1 MNLGELF
8 SRGCEYNNGIASL
21 VVAMSNPL
29 VVIPEAVEAV
39 KELFRRS
46 MEEHTQVIME
56 RLDQVE
62 DQLSATANQHPE
74 ESTSTQGMSGI
85 PRTGGQGSS
94 CSLGRAPLGLAEQEA
109 ITPGGGGGASC
120 KTRSELFKS
129 RARHTGLWSKQE

>member
-1 MNLGELF
+1 MNLRELF
-8 SRGCEYNNGIASL
+8 SRGCEYNNSIASL

-29 VVIPEAVEAV
+29 VVTPEAVEAV

-85 PRTGGQGSS
+85 PRTGG
-94 CSLGRAPLGLAEQEA
+94 
-109 ITPGGGGGASC
+109 GAG
-120 KTRSELFKS
+120 E
-129 RARHTGLWSKQE
+129 